1 MIKKLPENALLYLLE
16 IFNKFYKENYFP
28 RQWRKATIIPIPK
41 PNKNHN
47 NPNNYRPIALTS
59 VICKTME
66 RIINERLLDW
76 LNMTKKLNTI
86 QCGARKFRS
95 TTDHLIRLETMI
107 RHTFAHNEHVIS
119 IFFDLE
125 KAYDTTWKY
134 GIMNDLHRKG
144 FRGLLPKF
152 IDEFLKD
159 RTFNVKVGN
168 ILSDTFKQETGVPQG
183 SVLSVTLFMIKVD
196 QLAEMI
202 PAENRFMSSLF
213 VDDLQ
218 ISYSH
223 SDLNIIKQKMQ
234 TCLNNITQWSN
245 KNGYKFSIAKTNAI
259 HFNTIRGLHLKPDLY
274 LDNQKLNYVENAKFL
289 GIIWDEKLTW
299 RPHLLNLK
307 ANCQKLL
314 GLMRSISSL
323 TWGADQNTLKLVYIA
338 YIRSKLDYG
347 SIIYASAH
355 KTNLQII
362 DSIANEALRISTGAF
377 KSTPIESI
385 YILANEIPLNMRR
398 KKLSLQ
404 YYFKL
409 RSNIN
414 NPAYNQAIPIKDE
427 RLFINKK
434 IPVPFALRIQYL
446 LNELNIQKRP
456 IKPNF
461 SYILNEITTPTWQI
475 NTPDINIELTIYPKD
490 ITPVAQYRTEYN
502 RIKHEKYN
510 NYCKIFTDGSKT
522 RAGVGAA
529 AVCDGIVRTATLPP
543 EASVFSAE
551 MHAIQMAINI
561 IKNNTKDRFVI
572 FSDSLSSIN
581 ILSKLNYTHP
591 IVRKIQHDINEIK
604 REKVIEICW
613 IPSHAGIAGN
623 EKADLNAK
631 LASTKPIQFIPIYFQ
646 DFYPVIKEKI
656 QTCWNLEWTNSGRNM
671 LQIKQCP
678 GEWEK
683 DSKTTREEEVIL
695 NRLRTGHTWLTHNN
709 IMSGEPRINA
719 MPCPACYQ
727 ATLGVRHILMECPV
741 FDAQRLKHFT
751 NTQNPRGYAFKDLL
765 TKSKLYKNLFSY
777 LKEINAY
784 HSI

>member
-1 MIKKLPENALLYLLE
+1 LQPLNNYENNEIILNNFCNKIYEAADATIPLYIPTRFFPKPWWSLEVQKARDRREKAYQKYRRNKSLNNFIEWKRARAKFKFISKKSKKESWIKLTTTLNQNTPTSKIYQIIRKIKGNKERVINMLSENDTIFSTKQEIANKLGQTFSNISSTNNYSATFQQYRTIKELEYLDFTPNINETYPYNEEFSIEELQYALDKTRNTSPGPDGIIINMIKKLPENALLYHLE
-16 IFNKFYKENYFP
+16 ILNKFYKENYFP

-274 LDNQKLNYVENAKFL
+274 LDNQKLNCVENAKFL

-398 KKLSLQ
+398 NKLSLQ
-404 YYFKL
+404 Y
-409 RSNIN
+409 
-414 NPAYNQAIPIKDE
+414 
-427 RLFINKK
+427 
-434 IPVPFALRIQYL
+434 
-446 LNELNIQKRP
+446 
-456 IKPNF
+456 
-461 SYILNEITTPTWQI
+461 
-475 NTPDINIELTIYPKD
+475 
-490 ITPVAQYRTEYN
+490 
-502 RIKHEKYN
+502 
-510 NYCKIFTDGSKT
+510 
-522 RAGVGAA
+522 
-529 AVCDGIVRTATLPP
+529 
-543 EASVFSAE
+543 
-551 MHAIQMAINI
+551 
-561 IKNNTKDRFVI
+561 
-572 FSDSLSSIN
+572 
-581 ILSKLNYTHP
+581 
-591 IVRKIQHDINEIK
+591 
-604 REKVIEICW
+604 
-613 IPSHAGIAGN
+613 
-623 EKADLNAK
+623 
-631 LASTKPIQFIPIYFQ
+631 
-646 DFYPVIKEKI
+646 
-656 QTCWNLEWTNSGRNM
+656 
-671 LQIKQCP
+671 
-678 GEWEK
+678 
-683 DSKTTREEEVIL
+683 
-695 NRLRTGHTWLTHNN
+695 
-709 IMSGEPRINA
+709 
-719 MPCPACYQ
+719 
-727 ATLGVRHILMECPV
+727 
-741 FDAQRLKHFT
+741 
-751 NTQNPRGYAFKDLL
+751 
-765 TKSKLYKNLFSY
+765 
-777 LKEINAY
+777 
-784 HSI
+784 

>member
-1 MIKKLPENALLYLLE
+1 M
-16 IFNKFYKENYFP
+16 
-28 RQWRKATIIPIPK
+28 
-41 PNKNHN
+41 
-47 NPNNYRPIALTS
+47 
-59 VICKTME
+59 
-66 RIINERLLDW
+66 
-76 LNMTKKLNTI
+76 
-86 QCGARKFRS
+86 
-95 TTDHLIRLETMI
+95 
-107 RHTFAHNEHVIS
+107 
-119 IFFDLE
+119 
-125 KAYDTTWKY
+125 
-134 GIMNDLHRKG
+134 
-144 FRGLLPKF
+144 
-152 IDEFLKD
+152 
-159 RTFNVKVGN
+159 
-168 ILSDTFKQETGVPQG
+168 
-183 SVLSVTLFMIKVD
+183 
-196 QLAEMI
+196 
-202 PAENRFMSSLF
+202 
-213 VDDLQ
+213 
-218 ISYSH
+218 
-223 SDLNIIKQKMQ
+223 
-234 TCLNNITQWSN
+234 
-245 KNGYKFSIAKTNAI
+245 
-259 HFNTIRGLHLKPDLY
+259 
-274 LDNQKLNYVENAKFL
+274 
-289 GIIWDEKLTW
+289 
-299 RPHLLNLK
+299 
-307 ANCQKLL
+307 
-314 GLMRSISSL
+314 
-323 TWGADQNTLKLVYIA
+323 
-338 YIRSKLDYG
+338 
-347 SIIYASAH
+347 
-355 KTNLQII
+355 
-362 DSIANEALRISTGAF
+362 
-377 KSTPIESI
+377 
-385 YILANEIPLNMRR
+385 
-398 KKLSLQ
+398 
-404 YYFKL
+404 
-409 RSNIN
+409 
-414 NPAYNQAIPIKDE
+414 